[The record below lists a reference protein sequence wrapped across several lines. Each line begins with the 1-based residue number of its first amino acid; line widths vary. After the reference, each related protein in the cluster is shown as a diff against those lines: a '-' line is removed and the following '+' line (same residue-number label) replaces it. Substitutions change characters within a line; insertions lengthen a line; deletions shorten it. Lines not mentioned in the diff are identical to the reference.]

1 MFAKAK
7 VNMYRSRMQM
17 LAAAGGFGA
26 CERARESGKPKVFQT
41 FAEAQ
46 KSLPNHTQISHPQ
59 ESTHVKII
67 QRIKTYF
74 TRHFK

>member
-46 KSLPNHTQISHPQ
+46 KPLPNHTQISHPQ
-59 ESTHVKII
+59 ETAHVKII

>member
-41 FAEAQ
+41 FAEA
-46 KSLPNHTQISHPQ
+46 
-59 ESTHVKII
+59 
-67 QRIKTYF
+67 
-74 TRHFK
+74 